1 MNLFLTLTTF
11 VVLVV
16 CIAVVILLLRRS
28 RGGGEKELKMLREE
42 VRTMSSML
50 SEAERTAAEA
60 QDRRLAD
67 MQRQFSHMQLQNEQK
82 LEQVRVTVDKRIA
95 GMQMEN
101 NRRLEEVDRGLG
113 EMKKL
118 AGGVEDLSR
127 ILSNVKTRGILGEVQ
142 LGAILSQI
150 LAPEQYEENVATRP
164 GDTHRVEYAVK
175 LPGNGE
181 QPVWLPIDAK
191 FPADAYG
198 RLVDAYETR
207 DEAEIQK
214 QGRELERR
222 ICRFA
227 KDIRDKYVEPP
238 STTDFAIMF
247 LPIEGLYAEVVRRG
261 LVERLQND
269 YKVNIAGPTTMAAL
283 LNSLQVGFRTP
294 SVQRQSGLV
303 WKALAQVKAEVGRFE
318 HAVRAAQNR
327 IDQTGRELDRLVGVR
342 TRAINRSLR
351 EVSRVME
358 EDRQENEVDEHKND
372 IQGDKAL

>member
-1 MNLFLTLTTF
+1 MNLFLTLTTS

-118 AGGVEDLSR
+118 AGGVEDLSK

-283 LNSLQVGFRTP
+283 LNSLQMGFRTLA
-294 SVQRQSGLV
+294 VQRQSGHV
-303 WKALAQVKAEVGRFE
+303 WEVLAQVKTEFGRFE
-318 HAVRAAQNR
+318 DALRAAQNR